1 MIGLWSVN
9 DGYVMQRRL
18 LKLHLFNL
26 HISPHSVQQY
36 WPWLIGGACVLLV
49 ILILLALTVG
59 AVAIEFTSLGQWLHA
74 RLYGL
79 AVPDKQTQL
88 IVEALR
94 LPRALLAA
102 GVGALLAICG
112 AAAQGLFRNPLA
124 DPALIGVSAGAAA
137 GASLVIVFLGN
148 TLVAGWFGVSL
159 ISLGAF
165 AGAILVVVAV
175 YRLAT
180 HQREG
185 TTSVATMLLAGVAFS
200 YLAGS
205 LSNVLKFISN
215 NDQLR
220 QLSLWHMGGLEA
232 ANFTQVG
239 LIASVL
245 LVVGGC
251 LYGQYKALNAL
262 LLGESEARHLG
273 INVKRV
279 KGRVIVCI
287 AAGVGVAVALSGVV
301 AFIGLVVPHMVRML
315 LGPNHKYL
323 LPMSACVGAMLL
335 VLADTLARTII
346 APTELPVGLMT
357 AVLGAPV
364 FISLLRHRKNYQ

>member
-1 MIGLWSVN
+1 
-9 DGYVMQRRL
+9 MQQRL
-18 LKLHLFNL
+18 LNLPVNL
-26 HISPHSVQQY
+26 HISPRSVQQY
-36 WPWLIGGACVLLV
+36 WPWLIGLACALLA

-59 AVAIEFTSLGQWLHA
+59 AVAIEPASLWQWLQA
-74 RLYGL
+74 RIRGL
-79 AVPDKQTQL
+79 AVQDSQTQL
-88 IVEALR
+88 IVESLR

-148 TLVAGWFGVSL
+148 TLVAGWFGVPL

-165 AGAILVVVAV
+165 AGAIVVVVAV

-180 HQREG
+180 DRRG
-185 TTSVATMLLAGVAFS
+185 GATSVATMLLAGVAFS

-232 ANFTQVG
+232 ANFTQVA
-239 LIASVL
+239 LVASVL
-245 LVVGGC
+245 ALVGVS
-251 LYGQYKALNAL
+251 LYRQHKALNAL

-279 KGRVIVCI
+279 KSRIIVCI

-301 AFIGLVVPHMVRML
+301 AFIGLVVPHIVRML

-335 VLADTLARTII
+335 VLADTLARTLI